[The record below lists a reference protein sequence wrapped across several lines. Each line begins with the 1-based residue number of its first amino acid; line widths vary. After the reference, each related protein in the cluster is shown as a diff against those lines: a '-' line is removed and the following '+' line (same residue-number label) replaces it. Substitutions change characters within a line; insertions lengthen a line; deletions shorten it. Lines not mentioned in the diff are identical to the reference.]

1 MRPTR
6 LAPLAVLLVLAACQE
21 EKKDP
26 PATLSVTVDQ
36 TFIKA
41 DGTAVVTVH
50 VSGAR
55 AAPITVTA
63 TRGTFSDT
71 NDRQTQLSSLT
82 GDAVLVT
89 CDGHLPSCPGVVN
102 VSATD
107 ATGIGGGTALRF
119 IGFENCANG
128 VDDNTNG
135 LIDCADDDCVAGT
148 CTTSAGA
155 VGVCTSDVCV
165 CNATSP
171 NEAVCGDG
179 SDDDCD
185 GEVDC
190 ADPDCLNDACVVSG
204 GSIGAC
210 SSGGSCVCTP
220 TGATEGVCNDGRDN
234 DCDGSVDCFDADCAA
249 QACQSASGAGVCN
262 ASACVAQGCTKTE
275 DPSEMS
281 CGDGLDNDCDLA
293 IDCDDSNCSGQQCG
307 DSPAVVCISGACT
320 DVSTGYALEVTPERT
335 RLPADGTAQTEVA
348 LRVLHNGQPV
358 PTAAIGVAASLGS
371 LSAATVSTDVD
382 GKASVTYTASA
393 TGGRATLTATL
404 AEPPLVMTATID
416 LPVLGGIVAEG
427 EGLKYRIMG
436 VKGSGFNEQ
445 NVVTVRVL
453 DTDEQPYP
461 AGLAVR
467 FEHRAL
473 AGSQLSQAP
482 ISDPPGGACAAPCMS
497 YVGRTDDQG
506 LVRVNLY
513 SGTKAGTLGVEAS
526 SSAGGE
532 QRYFALP
539 NVAVIGARANAGAFT
554 IDCDPKNVPGFQEH
568 NCSVSLV
575 EGQYSCVA
583 ALMDRFGNALG
594 TETQV
599 TFVSETSRTGQVT
612 TTPPYVPFSSQP
624 ELGIAVQTFQTLGGY
639 LPDDVAP
646 RTGEASAAYADVCSD
661 TPRTHNP
668 RDGVVTVIAIADGEE
683 SFTDIDGDGVFD
695 AGEPFVDLPEPFV
708 DYDDDGQWT
717 FGEYFL
723 DVNGDGTWTAPN
735 GVWNAYTKIWTQT
748 AIVYTG
754 DPETVSSTTG
764 LLGTRWITAAEFN
777 GACDP
782 SPPAA
787 DFSVD
792 AEYEMD
798 DGAGGKITVPPTTA
812 SYFVVASDWNLNR
825 LATAATY
832 AVEVQEPAGV
842 EVIYDGLPAY
852 ADGTGFFYQY
862 WACDQLGNCAN
873 RCTATG
879 AAGPC
884 VMKARVSNF
893 SCGIAAPVTIRG
905 GTEPTGPEIVNFTAT
920 LDPEFLKL
928 PLAGTNN

>member
-1 MRPTR
+1 MRPTH
-6 LAPLAVLLVLAACQE
+6 LAPFAVLLVLAACQE

-119 IGFENCANG
+119 IGFENCANR

-135 LIDCADDDCVAGT
+135 LIDCADDDCVAGA

-171 NEAVCGDG
+171 NEAVCSDG

-185 GEVDC
+185 GKVDC
-190 ADPDCLNDACVVSG
+190 ADPDCLNDACVDSG
-204 GSIGAC
+204 GGIGAC
-210 SSGGSCVCTP
+210 SSGGTCVCTP
-220 TGATEGVCNDGRDN
+220 NGATEVVCNDGRDN
-234 DCDGSVDCFDADCAA
+234 NCDGAVDCFDASCAG
-249 QACQSASGAGVCN
+249 QACQSATGEGVCN
-262 ASACVAQGCTKTE
+262 ANACVAQGCTKSE
-275 DPSEMS
+275 DPSEVS

-293 IDCDDSNCSGQQCG
+293 IDCEDSNCAGQQCG
-307 DSPAVVCISGACT
+307 GSPAVVCISGSCT
-320 DVSTGYALEVTPERT
+320 DGSTGYALEVTPART
-335 RLPADGTAQTEVA
+335 RLPADGVAQTEVA
-348 LRVLHNGQPV
+348 LRVLHNGDPV
-358 PTAAIGVAASLGS
+358 PTAAIGIAASLGT
-371 LSAATVSTDVD
+371 LSAATVSTNAD

-416 LPVLGGIVAEG
+416 LPVVGGIVAEG

-453 DTDEQPYP
+453 DADEQPYP

-482 ISDPPGGACAAPCMS
+482 ISDPPGGACAAPCM
-497 YVGRTDDQG
+497 YYIGRTDDQG

-513 SGTKAGTLGVEAS
+513 SGTKAGTLGIEAS
-526 SSAGGE
+526 ASAGGE
-532 QRYFALP
+532 PRNFTLP
-539 NVAVIGARANAGAFT
+539 NVAVIGARANSGAFT

-583 ALMDRFGNALG
+583 TLMDRFGNALG
-594 TETQV
+594 SQTQV

-612 TTPPYVPFSSQP
+612 TTPLYVPFTTQP

-646 RTGEASAAYADVCSD
+646 RAGEASAAFVDVCTD

-723 DVNGDGTWTAPN
+723 DVNGDATWTASN
-735 GVWNAYTKIWTQT
+735 GVWDAYTKIWTQT

-754 DPETVSSTTG
+754 DAAVAPSTAG
-764 LLGTRWITAAEFN
+764 LLLGTRWVTEAEFD

-782 SPPAA
+782 SPVPA
-787 DFSVD
+787 DFAVD
-792 AEYEMD
+792 AERP
-798 DGAGGKITVPPTTA
+798 GPPPVAAT
-812 SYFVVASDWNLNR
+812 SVKYFVVASDWNLNR
-825 LATAATY
+825 LAAAATY
-832 AVEVQEPAGV
+832 AVDVQEPAGV
-842 EVIYDGLPAY
+842 EAVLDGLPEY

-862 WACDQLGNCAN
+862 WPCDKLGFCAN

-905 GTEPTGPEIVNFTAT
+905 GAKPTGRETVNYTVT
-920 LDPEFLKL
+920 LEPEFLKL
-928 PLAGTNN
+928 PLTGTNN